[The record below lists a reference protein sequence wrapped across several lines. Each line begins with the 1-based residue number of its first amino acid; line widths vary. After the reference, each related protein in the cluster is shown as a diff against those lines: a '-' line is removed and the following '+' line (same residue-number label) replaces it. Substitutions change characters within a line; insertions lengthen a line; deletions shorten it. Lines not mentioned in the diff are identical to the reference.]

1 MFDKQKNNTAKDLV
15 GKINRIAEGTKIKG
29 DIESQVDFR
38 LDGELIGNFSSGGKL
53 VIGETGKIVGN
64 ITCKNLDIE
73 GYYEGKV
80 EVQELLSVKSK
91 AVIRGEVTVGKLSVE
106 PGAEFTAVCKMTTT
120 TRNTETNTKK

>member
-1 MFDKQKNNTAKDLV
+1 MFDKQKNNTSKDLV

-64 ITCKNLDIE
+64 IICKNLDVE

-91 AVIRGEVTVGKLSVE
+91 AVIRGEVSVGKLSVE
-106 PGAEFTAVCKMTTT
+106 PGAEFTATCKMTAN
-120 TRNTETNTKK
+120 TRGAEPINKK